1 MSRPDRKIRSTRV
14 LGALFVLAGFGAIG
28 AGWYGMISQD
38 QSVDRQFPYLI
49 SGGAAGIALLLFG
62 VALLVIAQIRTER
75 RRLSVALER
84 FRPAG
89 RLVGSMPPTPEAEG
103 SAFPGR
109 YLKMFGLAVCAA
121 GFASIAIGWNGSARL
136 TVVDQQFPFLLS
148 GGVLGIALVLFGVG
162 VLMLAQIK
170 TERQKLARS
179 LRGVGG
185 VRPRVAERAVV
196 DGGALDDGIVLA
208 GPSTYHRA
216 ECALIRDRPG
226 LDPVTVEEARAQGLT
241 ECRVCR
247 PTHRPDQARKAPV
260 AAAKAGTDGAG
271 VRGAAEASGAG
282 DGADGAGSDIEVS
295 GADTEAAGPSGDE
308 DVETDGSRR
317 GQARRRGRRAGRGRG
332 AKSEAVASGGRDVA

>member
-148 GGVLGIALVLFGVG
+148 GGVLGIANPSCGRRPNRSTMKSCNVHRTPFGRVCGSYCWSAVTPAHLAVG
-162 VLMLAQIK
+162 SPSGPWW
-170 TERQKLARS
+170 T
-179 LRGVGG
+179 GG
-185 VRPRVAERAVV
+185 RWTT
-196 DGGALDDGIVLA
+196 G
-208 GPSTYHRA
+208 S
-216 ECALIRDRPG
+216 CWRDRP
-226 LDPVTVEEARAQGLT
+226 
-241 ECRVCR
+241 
-247 PTHRPDQARKAPV
+247 PT
-260 AAAKAGTDGAG
+260 T
-271 VRGAAEASGAG
+271 
-282 DGADGAGSDIEVS
+282 
-295 GADTEAAGPSGDE
+295 GPS
-308 DVETDGSRR
+308 
-317 GQARRRGRRAGRGRG
+317 AR
-332 AKSEAVASGGRDVA
+332 